1 MLANRTLGEQLNDA
15 ILDSAEARTEAL
27 RCRKRADRLLDVEF
41 LRSEGK
47 NADERRAKAR
57 TSDSYTRAD
66 LEAVEAECEAIKA
79 KAKAD
84 GLQILWESWRTEQS
98 TRRAEMNLR

>member
-1 MLANRTLGEQLNDA
+1 MLNNRTLGEQLNDA
-15 ILDSAEARTEAL
+15 LLESAEARTEAL

-66 LEAVEAECEAIKA
+66 LEAVEAECGAIKA
-79 KAKAD
+79 KARAD
-84 GLQILWESWRTEQS
+84 GIQILWESWRTEQS
-98 TRRAEMNLR
+98 TRRAEMSLR